1 MEKKNAFVK
10 DIISR
15 MTVEQKVGA
24 VMTLAFTG
32 VVPKRHTY
40 DYITKYNCGGLRL
53 TATVRGSILYVDP
66 RNGSTKEGDF
76 GSFRNRIAPSCT
88 ASEYKAVLQ
97 EFQKLAKSRPLS
109 IPLHFSLDQEGS
121 TTSNFCFGGATLFSK
136 PMGLRATNDPK
147 MAYLVARAMGE
158 QCKAVG
164 YNWVHSPVLDIN
176 SDPRNPEICVR
187 AYSDNAEEVV
197 LYAAETCRGYK
208 DAGMI
213 TAGKHFPGRGF
224 SAVDA
229 HYDVPVIDVDEKT
242 LWERELLPYRE
253 LIAKDLLPSIMIAH
267 SIFPAIDPDNI
278 ATVSKPIITGLLRD
292 KLGYEGVITTDSMTM
307 GGVVK
312 RYGVANACALSL
324 EAGADIVLMKA
335 ENHLVDETYNAIMD
349 FVKSGR
355 IPEEELD
362 NKVYRILNMK
372 YNYGLFHD
380 YANDDVVPEDVLK
393 RKEITEL
400 SKEVAKRSVLVCR
413 DNAKLLPLMPEERVL
428 VIEQKNG
435 NFNDLKWH
443 SGILYEN
450 CARYSRNVD
459 YLETEYRWD
468 EIDLE
473 RISNAIKKYDKVVV
487 TNYYSR
493 TALCNIDELRK
504 LLKTEKNI
512 VVVTNTPYEEIS
524 IPDNAESVVVTFA
537 TSPDNIEVVAGV
549 IFGKTVPEAVWPVSH
564 HA

>member
-187 AYSDNAEEVV
+187 AYSDNAEEVA

-224 SAVDA
+224 SALDA

-450 CARYSRNVD
+450 CTHYSRNVD

-473 RISNAIKKYDKVVV
+473 RIRNAINKYDKVVV

-504 LLKTEKNI
+504 LLETEKNM

-524 IPDNAESVVVTFA
+524 VPDNAESVVVTFA